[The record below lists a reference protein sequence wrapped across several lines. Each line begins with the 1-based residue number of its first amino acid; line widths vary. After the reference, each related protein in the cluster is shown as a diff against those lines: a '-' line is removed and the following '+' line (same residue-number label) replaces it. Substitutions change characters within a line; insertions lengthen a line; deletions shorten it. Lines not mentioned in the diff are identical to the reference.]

1 MPKSLSEAFGL
12 AKIQEEYLVSSK
24 KSFRNMIDNGKTSLL
39 DLLKMEGKSDTKV
52 RLPLQ
57 RLTSAQMEERWKLGL
72 CYNYDEM
79 WQMGHKCKGAKLFLL
94 EGWDVGVKY
103 KSGVQLVELEDDG
116 VVMGHQDNVQEDV
129 VPHAEITL
137 YALVGIRSPVTSI

>member
-1 MPKSLSEAFGL
+1 
-12 AKIQEEYLVSSK
+12 
-24 KSFRNMIDNGKTSLL
+24 MIDNGKTSLL

-94 EGWDVGVKY
+94 EGWVVGIEH

-116 VVMGHQDNVQEDV
+116 VVMGHQDNV
-129 VPHAEITL
+129 
-137 YALVGIRSPVTSI
+137 

>member
-39 DLLKMEGKSDTKV
+39 DLLKMEGKFDTKI

-57 RLTSAQMEERWKLGL
+57 RLTSAQMEERRKLGL
-72 CYNYDEM
+72 CYNYDEK

-94 EGWDVGVKY
+94 FFET
-103 KSGVQLVELEDDG
+103 E
-116 VVMGHQDNVQEDV
+116 
-129 VPHAEITL
+129 T
-137 YALVGIRSPVTSI
+137 